1 MPKGP
6 QSGATHC
13 TFCDLVSGA
22 GEVSA
27 CYEDADA
34 VAFMDIQ
41 PVNAGHVLV
50 VPREHHESLFDV
62 PRELGVHL
70 FDITMRVAAAV
81 RRVTQCEAMNIVV
94 NSGAAAG
101 QDEMHYHVHII
112 PRRKGDG
119 FDVPLPFDGSEM
131 PDRTL
136 LDAMAARLGAALRD
150 PMRREQR
157 GAGGRSDEPGR
168 HGRDSARTTGSRV
181 ENRAGRRTGGDRSG
195 RGGRGGPATTTGAAR
210 EGAHGEVLRRPER

>member
-1 MPKGP
+1 MTKRP
-6 QSGATHC
+6 QSGAAHC

-34 VAFMDIQ
+34 IAFMDIQ

-70 FDITMRVAAAV
+70 FDVTMRVAAAV
-81 RRVTQCEAMNIVV
+81 KRVTQCEGMNIVV

-136 LDAMAARLGAALRD
+136 LDAMAARLSAALRD
-150 PMRREQR
+150 PMRHERSSKGQAPE
-157 GAGGRSDEPGR
+157 GGRHAGER
-168 HGRDSARTTGSRV
+168 SRASTRA
-181 ENRAGRRTGGDRSG
+181 ETRAGRRTS
-195 RGGRGGPATTTGAAR
+195 GGRAPNGTRGRTGSTATAPSVG
-210 EGAHGEVLRRPER
+210 EGAHGEMLL